1 MKRIFTLLTVLLTV
15 LGMNARPVFAASNT
29 DQAELKITNIEGNPT
44 VTLYK
49 IGEGVYNATN
59 DSFIRFDYASGVKLT
74 ETGPTAEEITNIANG
89 ILDNTIQAKA
99 SKVLQVTNGT
109 ATYRATGAGVYI
121 AILTGAT
128 DGRSFNPILLAASYN
143 GEGKLTGGSVDSKAK
158 YLYGQTSVAKSTLPS
173 IDKTVSGVTADA
185 DKNSA
190 SLGQVLTYSLNV
202 TLPSYPTQAKNKTIF
217 ISDTMS
223 EGLTFDYAS
232 LTISWNGQTLIAD
245 TTGQFKTQ
253 GDILIAKAVKVGN
266 GFNLAFVYDNLN
278 EIAPVV
284 TYKGIINDKAVVG
297 GTGNANKAEFFYA
310 RNPNSGN
317 TYEDPNNKPNPQND
331 NTIVN
336 KEDSETVYTYQIAF
350 KKVDSITK
358 APLAGAVF
366 GIYSDAET
374 KQLVDIV
381 TTNADGYAISTKVGK
396 GTYYLKEITAPTG
409 YSLNTN
415 VYTAEA
421 SWTSATTTASAS
433 STRSEYTSVVGEAKD
448 STQVGWLKH
457 NVFYKLDN
465 KPEGTDVQ
473 AAYLKATTTTAQNT
487 TVTTTNPT
495 AGAGT
500 VSIAD
505 VPNTKLGELPSTG
518 GMGTYLFTFIGV
530 LVLTVGLG
538 LYFTKNK
545 KA

>member
-89 ILDNTIQAKA
+89 ILDGTIKAK
-99 SKVLQVTNGT
+99 STQTVPIIDNT
-109 ATYRATGAGVYI
+109 ATYTATGAGVYI

-143 GEGKLTGGSVDSKAK
+143 GEGKLTDGSVDSKAK

-202 TLPSYPTQAKNKTIF
+202 TLPSYPTQAKNKTVF

-232 LTISWNGQTLIAD
+232 LTISWNGQNLTGTNGTFTAAD
-245 TTGQFKTQ
+245 GTV
-253 GDILIAKAVKVGN
+253 IAKSINTTN

-297 GTGNANKAEFFYA
+297 GTGNTNKAEFFYA

-331 NTIVN
+331 NTIAN

-421 SWTSATTTASAS
+421 SWTSATTTSSAS

-448 STQVGWLKH
+448 STQVGWLKN

>member
-317 TYEDPNNKPNPQND
+317 KYEDPNNKPNPQND

-421 SWTSATTTASAS
+421 SWTSATTTSSAS

>member
-89 ILDNTIQAKA
+89 ILDGTIKAK
-99 SKVLQVTNGT
+99 STQTVPIIDNT
-109 ATYRATGAGVYI
+109 ATYTATGAGVYI

-143 GEGKLTGGSVDSKAK
+143 GEGKLTDGSVDSKAK

-202 TLPSYPTQAKNKTIF
+202 TLPSYPTQAKNKTVF

-232 LTISWNGQTLIAD
+232 LTISWNGQNLTGTNRTFTAAD
-245 TTGQFKTQ
+245 GTV
-253 GDILIAKAVKVGN
+253 IAKSINTTN

-297 GTGNANKAEFFYA
+297 GTGNTNKAEFFYA

-331 NTIVN
+331 NTIAN

-421 SWTSATTTASAS
+421 SWTSATTTSSAS

-448 STQVGWLKH
+448 STQVGWLKN

>member
-317 TYEDPNNKPNPQND
+317 TYEAPNNKPNPQND

-421 SWTSATTTASAS
+421 SWTSATTTSSAS

>member
-421 SWTSATTTASAS
+421 SWTSATTTSSAS
-433 STRSEYTSVVGEAKD
+433 STRSEHTSVVGEAKD

>member
-421 SWTSATTTASAS
+421 SWTSATTTSSAS

>member
-89 ILDNTIQAKA
+89 ILDGTIKAK
-99 SKVLQVTNGT
+99 STQTVPIIDNT
-109 ATYRATGAGVYI
+109 ATYTATGAGVYI

-202 TLPSYPTQAKNKTIF
+202 TLPSYPTQAKNKTVF

-232 LTISWNGQTLIAD
+232 LTISWNGQNLTGTNGTFTAAD
-245 TTGQFKTQ
+245 GTV
-253 GDILIAKAVKVGN
+253 IAKSINTTN

-331 NTIVN
+331 NTIAN

-421 SWTSATTTASAS
+421 SWTSATTTSSAS

-448 STQVGWLKH
+448 STQVGWLKN

>member
-336 KEDSETVYTYQIAF
+336 KEDSKTVYTYQIAF

-421 SWTSATTTASAS
+421 SWTSATTTSSAS

>member
-99 SKVLQVTNGT
+99 SEVLQVTNGT
-109 ATYRATGAGVYI
+109 ATYTATGAGVYI

-202 TLPSYPTQAKNKTIF
+202 TLPSYPTQAKNKTVF

-232 LTISWNGQTLIAD
+232 LTISWNGQNLTGTNGTFTAAD
-245 TTGQFKTQ
+245 GTV
-253 GDILIAKAVKVGN
+253 IAKSINTTN

-331 NTIVN
+331 NTIAN

-421 SWTSATTTASAS
+421 SWTSATTTSSAS

-448 STQVGWLKH
+448 STQVGWLKN

>member
-421 SWTSATTTASAS
+421 SWTSATTTSSAS

-538 LYFTKNK
+538 LYFTK

>member
-59 DSFIRFDYASGVKLT
+59 DSFIRFDYVSGVKLT

-99 SKVLQVTNGT
+99 SEVLQVTNGT

-190 SLGQVLTYSLNV
+190 SLGQVLTYSLTV

-421 SWTSATTTASAS
+421 SWTSATTTSSAS

>member
-99 SKVLQVTNGT
+99 SEVLQVTNGT
-109 ATYRATGAGVYI
+109 ATYTATGAGVYI

-202 TLPSYPTQAKNKTIF
+202 TLPSYPTQAKNKTVF

-331 NTIVN
+331 NTIAN

-421 SWTSATTTASAS
+421 SWTSATTTSSAS

-448 STQVGWLKH
+448 STQVGWLKN

>member
-59 DSFIRFDYASGVKLT
+59 DSFIRFNYASGVKLT

-421 SWTSATTTASAS
+421 SWTSATTTSSAS

>member
-284 TYKGIINDKAVVG
+284 TYKGIINDKAVLG

-421 SWTSATTTASAS
+421 SWTSATTTSSAS

>member
-99 SKVLQVTNGT
+99 SEVLQVTNGT
-109 ATYRATGAGVYI
+109 ATYTVTGAGVYI

-202 TLPSYPTQAKNKTIF
+202 TLPSYPTQAKNKTVF

-232 LTISWNGQTLIAD
+232 LTVSWNGQNLTGTNGTFTAAD
-245 TTGQFKTQ
+245 GTV
-253 GDILIAKAVKVGN
+253 IAKSINTTN

-297 GTGNANKAEFFYA
+297 GTGNTNKAEFFYA

-331 NTIVN
+331 NTIAN

-396 GTYYLKEITAPTG
+396 GTYYLKELTAPTG

-421 SWTSATTTASAS
+421 SWTSATTTSSAS

-448 STQVGWLKH
+448 STQVGWLKN

-473 AAYLKATTTTAQNT
+473 AAYLKATTTTVQNT

-500 VSIAD
+500 VSITD

-518 GMGTYLFTFIGV
+518 GMGIYLFTFIGV

-545 KA
+545 KV

>member
-89 ILDNTIQAKA
+89 ILDGAIKAK
-99 SKVLQVTNGT
+99 STQTVPIIDNT
-109 ATYRATGAGVYI
+109 ATYTATGAGVYI

-143 GEGKLTGGSVDSKAK
+143 SEGKLTSGSVDSKAK

-202 TLPSYPTQAKNKTIF
+202 TLPSYPTQAKNKTVF

-331 NTIVN
+331 NTIAN

-421 SWTSATTTASAS
+421 SWTSATTTSSAS

-448 STQVGWLKH
+448 STQVGWLKN

>member
-89 ILDNTIQAKA
+89 ILDGTIKAK
-99 SKVLQVTNGT
+99 STQTVPIIDNT
-109 ATYRATGAGVYI
+109 ATYTATGAGVYI

-202 TLPSYPTQAKNKTIF
+202 TLPSYPTQAKNKTVF

-232 LTISWNGQTLIAD
+232 LTISWNGQNLTGTNGTFTAAD
-245 TTGQFKTQ
+245 GTV
-253 GDILIAKAVKVGN
+253 IAKSINTTN

-297 GTGNANKAEFFYA
+297 GTGNTNKAEFFYA

-317 TYEDPNNKPNPQND
+317 TYENPNNKPNPQND
-331 NTIVN
+331 NTIAN

-358 APLAGAVF
+358 APLASAVF

-421 SWTSATTTASAS
+421 SWTSATTTSSAS

-448 STQVGWLKH
+448 STQVGWLKN

-465 KPEGTDVQ
+465 RPEGTDVQ

>member
-99 SKVLQVTNGT
+99 SEVLQVTNGT
-109 ATYRATGAGVYI
+109 ATYTATGAGVYI

-421 SWTSATTTASAS
+421 SWTSATTTSSAS

>member
-421 SWTSATTTASAS
+421 SWTSATTTSSAS

-457 NVFYKLDN
+457 NVFYKLNN

>member
-421 SWTSATTTASAS
+421 SWTSATTTSSAS

-545 KA
+545 KT

>member
-421 SWTSATTTASAS
+421 SWTSATTTSSAS

-495 AGAGT
+495 AGAGI

>member
-358 APLAGAVF
+358 APLVGAVF

-421 SWTSATTTASAS
+421 SWTSATTTSSAS

-538 LYFTKNK
+538 LHFTKNK

>member
-15 LGMNARPVFAASNT
+15 LGMNARPVFAVSNT

-99 SKVLQVTNGT
+99 SEVLQVTNGT
-109 ATYRATGAGVYI
+109 ATYTATGAGVYI

-202 TLPSYPTQAKNKTIF
+202 TLPSYPTQAKNKTVF

-331 NTIVN
+331 NTIAN

-415 VYTAEA
+415 VYTVEA
-421 SWTSATTTASAS
+421 SWTSATTTSSAS

-448 STQVGWLKH
+448 STQVGWLKN

>member
-99 SKVLQVTNGT
+99 SEVLQVTNGT

-190 SLGQVLTYSLNV
+190 SLGQVLTYSLTV

-421 SWTSATTTASAS
+421 SWTSATTTSSAS

>member
-99 SKVLQVTNGT
+99 SEVLQVTNGT
-109 ATYRATGAGVYI
+109 ATYTVTGAGVYI

-202 TLPSYPTQAKNKTIF
+202 TLPSYPTQAKNKTVF

-232 LTISWNGQTLIAD
+232 LTVSWNGQNLTGTNGTFTAAD
-245 TTGQFKTQ
+245 GTV
-253 GDILIAKAVKVGN
+253 IAKSINTTN

-297 GTGNANKAEFFYA
+297 GTGNTNKAEFFYA

-331 NTIVN
+331 NTIAN

-396 GTYYLKEITAPTG
+396 GTYYLKELTAPTG

-421 SWTSATTTASAS
+421 SWTSATTTSSAS

-448 STQVGWLKH
+448 STQVGWLKN

-473 AAYLKATTTTAQNT
+473 AAYLKATTTTVQNT

-500 VSIAD
+500 VSITD

>member
-99 SKVLQVTNGT
+99 SEVLQVTNGT
-109 ATYRATGAGVYI
+109 ATYTATGAGVYI

-128 DGRSFNPILLAASYN
+128 DGRPFNPILLAASYN

-253 GDILIAKAVKVGN
+253 GAILIAKAVKVGN

-366 GIYSDAET
+366 GIYSDAKT

-421 SWTSATTTASAS
+421 SWTSATTTSSAS

>member
-99 SKVLQVTNGT
+99 SEVLQVTNGT
-109 ATYRATGAGVYI
+109 ATYTATGAGVYI

-202 TLPSYPTQAKNKTIF
+202 TLPSYPTQAKNKTVF

-232 LTISWNGQTLIAD
+232 LTISWNGQTLIAN

-253 GDILIAKAVKVGN
+253 GDILIAKAVKAGN

-297 GTGNANKAEFFYA
+297 GTGNTNKAEFFYA

-331 NTIVN
+331 NTIAN

-381 TTNADGYAISTKVGK
+381 TTNVDGYAISTKVGK

-421 SWTSATTTASAS
+421 SWTSATTTSSAS

-448 STQVGWLKH
+448 GTQVGWLKN

>member
-1 MKRIFTLLTVLLTV
+1 
-15 LGMNARPVFAASNT
+15 MNARPVFAASNT

>member
-421 SWTSATTTASAS
+421 SWTSATTTSSAS

-518 GMGTYLFTFIGV
+518 GMGIYLFTFIGV

>member
-99 SKVLQVTNGT
+99 SEVLQVTNGT

-421 SWTSATTTASAS
+421 SWTSATTTSSAS

>member
-1 MKRIFTLLTVLLTV
+1 
-15 LGMNARPVFAASNT
+15 MNARPVFAASNT

-99 SKVLQVTNGT
+99 SEVLQVTNGT
-109 ATYRATGAGVYI
+109 ATYTVTGAGVYI

-202 TLPSYPTQAKNKTIF
+202 TLPSYPTQAKNKTVF

-232 LTISWNGQTLIAD
+232 LTVSWNGQNLTGTNGTFTAAD
-245 TTGQFKTQ
+245 GTV
-253 GDILIAKAVKVGN
+253 IAKSINTTN

-297 GTGNANKAEFFYA
+297 GTGNTNKAEFFYA

-331 NTIVN
+331 NTIAN

-396 GTYYLKEITAPTG
+396 GTYYLKELTAPTG

-421 SWTSATTTASAS
+421 SWTSATTTSSAS

-448 STQVGWLKH
+448 STQVGWLKN

-473 AAYLKATTTTAQNT
+473 AAYLKATTTTVQNT

-500 VSIAD
+500 VSITD

-518 GMGTYLFTFIGV
+518 GMGIYLFTFIGV

-545 KA
+545 KV

>member
-89 ILDNTIQAKA
+89 ILDGAIKAK
-99 SKVLQVTNGT
+99 STQTVPIIDNT
-109 ATYRATGAGVYI
+109 ATYTATGAGVYI

-143 GEGKLTGGSVDSKAK
+143 GEGKLTSGSVDSKAK

-202 TLPSYPTQAKNKTIF
+202 TLPSYPTQAKNKTVF

-331 NTIVN
+331 NTIAN

-421 SWTSATTTASAS
+421 SWTSATTTSSAS
-433 STRSEYTSVVGEAKD
+433 STRSEYTSVVGETKD
-448 STQVGWLKH
+448 STQVGWLKN

>member
-99 SKVLQVTNGT
+99 SEVLQVTNGT
-109 ATYRATGAGVYI
+109 ATYTATGAGVYI

-381 TTNADGYAISTKVGK
+381 ATNADGYAISTKVGK

-421 SWTSATTTASAS
+421 SWTSATTTSSAS

-448 STQVGWLKH
+448 STQVGWLKN

>member
-99 SKVLQVTNGT
+99 SEVLQVTNGT
-109 ATYRATGAGVYI
+109 ATYTATGAGVYI

-253 GDILIAKAVKVGN
+253 GAILIAKAVKVGN

-366 GIYSDAET
+366 GIYSDAKT

-421 SWTSATTTASAS
+421 SWTSATTTSSAS